1 MANWVLVVV
10 GLVVVVGVVLVVGV
24 AIAVAMA
31 RQQGG
36 GGGDEPGGDV
46 AGGAE
51 GPLPYE
57 AKRGLLTDAE
67 LRFFATL
74 EPAVAAVFGPE
85 ARIAFQVPVGAVV
98 QPRRGLERGERQ
110 KWRNKVDRKTFD
122 FVIIDARTRVLACVE
137 LDDSSHGQQR
147 RRERDAFL
155 ERVCAAAG
163 VRLVRVEGR
172 QRYELEG
179 VAGVL
184 AKEV

>member
-1 MANWVLVVV
+1 MANWVVVVV
-10 GLVVVVGVVLVVGV
+10 GVAVVGVVLVVGV

-67 LRFFATL
+67 LRFLATL

-98 QPRRGLERGERQ
+98 QPRRGLERGSGRSGGTG
-110 KWRNKVDRKTFD
+110 WT
-122 FVIIDARTRVLACVE
+122 
-137 LDDSSHGQQR
+137 GR
-147 RRERDAFL
+147 RSTL
-155 ERVCAAAG
+155 
-163 VRLVRVEGR
+163 
-172 QRYELEG
+172 
-179 VAGVL
+179 
-184 AKEV
+184 

>member
-1 MANWVLVVV
+1 MSNLIVLVV
-10 GLVVVVGVVLVVGV
+10 GLAVVVGVVVVVGAVV
-24 AIAVAMA
+24 AAALA
-31 RQQGG
+31 KQKGG
-36 GGGDEPGGDV
+36 ASGA
-46 AGGAE
+46 AGGASGGREAE

-57 AKRGLLTDAE
+57 AKGALLTDAE

-85 ARIAFQVPVGAVV
+85 ARIAFQVPVGSVV
-98 QPRRGLERGERQ
+98 RPRRGLERGEGQ

-122 FVIIDARTRVLACVE
+122 FVITDARTRVLACVE
-137 LDDSSHGQQR
+137 LDDSSHAQQR
-147 RRERDAFL
+147 RRERDGFL
-155 ERVCAAAG
+155 ERVCADAG

-184 AKEV
+184 VDQV